1 MTKDPI
7 IEEIHK
13 FREAHARKFNYDI
26 DAIFADLKRKQAK
39 RKNVA
44 DLKPVRPVLPC
55 VAEPRPVYRT
65 SPAKKP

>member
-26 DAIFADLKRKQAK
+26 DAIFADLKRKQVK

-44 DLKPVRPVLPC
+44 DLKPVKPALPC
-55 VAEPRPVYRT
+55 VAEPGATYRT
-65 SPAKKP
+65 GRAKKP

>member
-13 FREAHARKFNYDI
+13 FREAHARKFNYDM

-39 RKNVA
+39 RGNVA
-44 DLKPVRPVLPC
+44 DLKPVKPVLPR
-55 VAEPRPVYRT
+55 VVEPGPAYRT
-65 SPAKKP
+65 TRAKKS